1 MNELTKSC
9 AAGILIGAALF
20 AVAKCANAGD
30 LFYAANQANGAIVL
44 TDAHGSCASGSS
56 LYYTTDAGGHSTPM
70 GCWSYSEPWV
80 FARDFQGVTHQ
91 WMASSFEA
99 TAYAKA
105 KFPDKG
111 D

>member
-9 AAGILIGAALF
+9 AAGVLIGAALF

-44 TDAHGSCASGSS
+44 TDTQGSCASGSS
-56 LYYTTDAGGHSTPM
+56 QYYTTDAGGRVTPT

-80 FARDFQGVTHQ
+80 FGRDFKGVTHQ
-91 WMASSFEA
+91 WMASNFLE
-99 TAYAKA
+99 TDYAKA
-105 KFPDKG
+105 KLGDK
-111 D
+111 